1 MFSTTELG
9 TISIIRRIFQWGNG
23 ASGLPEAPHRTF
35 LYRSAVSARF
45 TVRRAG

>member
-23 ASGLPEAPHRTF
+23 ASGLPEAPHF